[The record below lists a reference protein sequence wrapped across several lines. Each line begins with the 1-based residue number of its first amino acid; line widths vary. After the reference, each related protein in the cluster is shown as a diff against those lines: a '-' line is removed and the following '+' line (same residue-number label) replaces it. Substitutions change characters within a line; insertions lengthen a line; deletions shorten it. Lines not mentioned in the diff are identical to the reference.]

1 MPPDELFHN
10 PNLERPWP
18 PIDVV
23 NTEVGVLRVSPDV
36 PIHDLPG
43 LIIDDLAEDSAIA
56 GKLVRHFDTLA
67 NSVTAGNN
75 PDREVSAATQYI
87 HEFYAGLPADAAS
100 HTYPDRPRNWATSVR
115 DYLDEINTIPGMGER
130 EVLLALYLAGFRRSP
145 SGDTLL
151 FNPAVALAAESGV
164 PPGALRRH
172 LLGNPQAKPF
182 LSDVKRNP
190 EDFNFETYLQIV
202 LASFKAEETFIL
214 FEDSKGLSHSADINR
229 IWASLPNLDYL
240 PSDTATWS
248 SREWARSDR
257 PVFVIGKFDE
267 SGSRPVFQFRKAMLN
282 QMFFENSNEQLPPY
296 IEQYF
301 SEVIL
306 AFAECED
313 IIEEGIINADLINF
327 IEPQLLVSFGFG
339 LDHENNL
346 LFMPKVAYLV
356 ANRGWG
362 PDQIKSYIDALLQ
375 GKPHVGDLIRWPG
388 VEEVRFD
395 DNELFWRYRGRC
407 LDDIIREYRAEED
420 SSKGL
425 GNYLLQRYLELETLT
440 LGRSSTGLPPDP
452 DLIEEILKMRNRQ
465 N

>member
-1 MPPDELFHN
+1 MPPEELFHN

-23 NTEVGVLRVSPDV
+23 NTEVAVLHVPPDV
-36 PIHDLPG
+36 PAHDLPD
-43 LIIDDLAEDSAIA
+43 LIIDALAEDMTIA
-56 GKLVRHFDTLA
+56 GNLVKSFDTLA
-67 NSVTAGNN
+67 DSVTAGNN
-75 PDREVSAATQYI
+75 PDSENAAATQYMRD
-87 HEFYAGLPADAAS
+87 FYAGLPTDAVS
-100 HTYPDRPRNWATSVR
+100 YTYPEIPRNWATQVK
-115 DYLDEINTIPGMGER
+115 DYLEEINNIPGMGER

-164 PPGALRRH
+164 PPGVLRRH

-182 LSDVKRNP
+182 LSDVKRDP
-190 EDFNFETYLQIV
+190 EYFNFKAYLQTV
-202 LASFKAEETFIL
+202 LASFKAKKGFTL
-214 FEDSKGLSHSADINR
+214 FEDSKPLTHRADINR
-229 IWASLPNLDYL
+229 IWASLPSFDYL
-240 PSDTATWS
+240 PSDIASWS
-248 SREWARSDR
+248 RREWARSDR

-267 SGSRPVFQFRKAMLN
+267 SGSRPVSQFRKAMLN
-282 QMFFENSNEQLPPY
+282 QTFFENKEKQLPLY

-301 SEVIL
+301 NEVVL
-306 AFAECED
+306 AFAEYED
-313 IIEEGIINADLINF
+313 IIEEGIVNTNFINF
-327 IEPQLLVSFGFG
+327 IELQLLASFGFV

-356 ANRGWG
+356 ANKGLG
-362 PDQIKSYIDALLQ
+362 PDQIKSYIGALLQ